1 MPSPIV
7 DRAAQHGIDTYVTT
21 PSSTG
26 RNRDTNPLYG
36 PDPSI
41 HMLGEPKSYPQLGR
55 WLVLAILVGA
65 VAAFVL
71 VAITGS

>member
-1 MPSPIV
+1 
-7 DRAAQHGIDTYVTT
+7 
-21 PSSTG
+21 
-26 RNRDTNPLYG
+26 
-36 PDPSI
+36 
-41 HMLGEPKSYPQLGR
+41 MLGEPKSYPQLGR